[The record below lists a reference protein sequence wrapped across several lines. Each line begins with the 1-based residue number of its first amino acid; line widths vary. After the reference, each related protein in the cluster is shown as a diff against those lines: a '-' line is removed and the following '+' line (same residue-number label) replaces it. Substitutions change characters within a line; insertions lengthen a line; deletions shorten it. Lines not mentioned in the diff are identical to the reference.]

1 MGCISIDVETMTSVD
16 ISNVES
22 FAVVRIKVFL
32 WSTDNKQQFQ
42 IKLNVGLVSLLTW
55 NSQP

>member
-1 MGCISIDVETMTSVD
+1 MPICKEDLNSLEKKWFYNLLVGCISIDVETMSSVD

-32 WSTDNKQQFQ
+32 WSTE
-42 IKLNVGLVSLLTW
+42 
-55 NSQP
+55 

>member
-1 MGCISIDVETMTSVD
+1 MPICREDLNSLEKKWFYNLHVGCISIDVETMSSVD

-32 WSTDNKQQFQ
+32 WSTE
-42 IKLNVGLVSLLTW
+42 
-55 NSQP
+55 